1 MQKIKLYSSALILTM
16 IFALSGC
23 PEENDSLV
31 NPPSQAE
38 TVDIRFINLA
48 GDNQSRSLRMTEY
61 ETPEVAYGQST
72 ETFHPPDDSTK
83 ATVLKGGRDEYSPEK
98 QIKFFRKLTYTFFAL
113 PTAPG
118 DSLHPLPVDTLIGM
132 NSSLTIPLVTNDAY
146 VRLVNTYSDTNST
159 FSLVLGCAGGITL
172 APSVRYRGFS
182 SAEPVLSG
190 ENTFSVVYNKNGVN
204 ESLGLFRVDMVPR
217 GEYAFVIVKDQ
228 SGNPAVYALDEKS
241 PSANAFGPAQEVE
254 AKTTNI
260 RTVNF
265 SSKTFDVNL
274 DADLIVSSP
283 TKDYIG
289 KYNEYTACSG
299 TTISSITAVSGSD
312 TLSNLFTSLEVL
324 REYSLYLF
332 DEGDKIRQVLA
343 PPFKVF
349 GEADGKSIIRV
360 INGNPDY
367 EGITVAFG
375 ARKVESENELKYG
388 ETIARNVKFGNVS
401 GIGIFESGLSPIT
414 VFAATQPAKYITGVN
429 YDLKKDKSYTMLL
442 YKKDDGTPGFTI
454 IEDRDEDKPVS
465 EIEAGVF
472 VQVVNGVAGPGSVRI
487 GIEPLISESANELFY
502 GLNLATVIP
511 IGSTD
516 ITVNGK
522 KKTIDIEKGKRLLI
536 VASGTTGDEKILT
549 YQSDPIDKYDNM
561 YKIRFLNASTEIDRI
576 TVSRFNLIDCPACPI
591 LANNIAYDE
600 LSFLQEVK
608 SEAKISLF
616 VYNPDDFARLY
627 HRVDDLKLNFNKA
640 YTVIFTGNS
649 SLGDNSDGDNTNNGY
664 SVVIIQ
670 EF

>member
-23 PEENDSLV
+23 PEESDSLV

-38 TVDIRFINLA
+38 TVNIRFINLA
-48 GDNQSRSLRMTEY
+48 SDNQSRSLRMTEY

-72 ETFHPPDDSTK
+72 ETFNPPDDSAK
-83 ATVLKGGRDEYSPEK
+83 ATVLKGGRDEYSPSR
-98 QIKFFRKLTYTFFAL
+98 QLKFFRKLTYTFFAL

-118 DSLHPLPVDTLIGM
+118 DSLHPLPVDTLIGI
-132 NSSLTIPLVTNDAY
+132 NSSLTIPAVTNDAY
-146 VRLVNTYSDTNST
+146 VRLVNAYSDTNST
-159 FSLVLGCAGGITL
+159 FSLVLGCAGGATL
-172 APSVRYRGFS
+172 APNVRYRGYS

-190 ENTFSVVYNKNGVN
+190 ENTFSVVYNNKGTS

-228 SGNPAVYALDEKS
+228 SGNPTVYALDELNPAAS
-241 PSANAFGPAQEVE
+241 AFGPAQEVA

-274 DADLIVSSP
+274 DADLIASSP
-283 TKDYIG
+283 TKNYIS
-289 KYNEYTACSG
+289 KYNQYTACSG
-299 TTISSITAVSGSD
+299 TSISSLTAVSGAD

-324 REYSLYLF
+324 RDYSLYLF
-332 DEGDKIRQVLA
+332 DESDKVRQILA

-349 GEADGKSIIRV
+349 GEAEGKSIIRV

-375 ARKVESENELKYG
+375 ARKVESSEELKYG

-429 YDLKKDKSYTMLL
+429 YNLEKDKSYTMVLF
-442 YKKDDGTPGFTI
+442 KNEDGSPGFTI
-454 IEDRDEDKPVS
+454 IEDRDEDKQVT

-472 VQVVNGVAGPGSVRI
+472 VQVVNGVAGPASVRI
-487 GIEPLISESANELFY
+487 GIEPLISESADELFY

-511 IGSTD
+511 IGTTE

-522 KKTIDIEKGKRLLI
+522 KKTIEIEKGKRLLV
-536 VASGTTGDEKILT
+536 VASGTAGDEKILA
-549 YQSDPIDKYDNM
+549 YQTDPIEKFDNI
-561 YKIRFLNASTEIDRI
+561 YKIRFLNASTEINRI
-576 TVSRFNLIDCPACPI
+576 TVSRFNLVDCQGCPI

-600 LSFLQEVK
+600 LSFIQEVN

-616 VYNPDDFARLY
+616 VYNPEDFAGLY

-649 SLGDNSDGDNTNNGY
+649 SLGNNNDSDNTNNGY

>member
-38 TVDIRFINLA
+38 TVNIRFINLA

-113 PTAPG
+113 PTSPG

-146 VRLVNTYSDTNST
+146 VRLVNTFSDTNST
-159 FSLVLGCAGGITL
+159 FSLVLGCAGGVTL
-172 APSVRYRGFS
+172 APGVRYRGFS

-190 ENTFSVVYNKNGVN
+190 ENTFSVVYNNKGVN

-228 SGNPAVYALDEKS
+228 SGNPVVYALDEKS

-265 SSKTFDVNL
+265 SSKNFDVNL

-299 TTISSITAVSGSD
+299 TTISSLTAVSGND
-312 TLSNLFTSLEVL
+312 TISNMFTSLEVL
-324 REYSLYLF
+324 RNYSLYLF

-388 ETIARNVKFGNVS
+388 ETIARNVRFGNVS

-414 VFAATQPAKYITGVN
+414 VFASTQPAKYITGVN

-442 YKKDDGTPGFTI
+442 FKKDDGTPGFTI
-454 IEDRDEDKPVS
+454 IEDKDEDKPVS

-522 KKTIDIEKGKRLLI
+522 KKTIDIEKGKRLLV
-536 VASGTTGDEKILT
+536 VASGTTGDEKILA
-549 YQSDPIDKYDNM
+549 YQSNPIDKYDNM

-649 SLGDNSDGDNTNNGY
+649 SLGNNTDNDNTNNGY

>member
-38 TVDIRFINLA
+38 TVNIRFINLA
-48 GDNQSRSLRMTEY
+48 GDNQSRSLQMTEY

-113 PTAPG
+113 PTSPG

-146 VRLVNTYSDTNST
+146 VRLVNTFSDTNST
-159 FSLVLGCAGGITL
+159 FSLVLGCAGGVTL
-172 APSVRYRGFS
+172 APGVRYRGFS

-190 ENTFSVVYNKNGVN
+190 ENTFSVVYNNKGVN

-228 SGNPAVYALDEKS
+228 SGNPVVYALDEKS

-265 SSKTFDVNL
+265 SSKNFDVNL

-299 TTISSITAVSGSD
+299 TTISSLTAVSGND
-312 TLSNLFTSLEVL
+312 TISNMFTSLEVL
-324 REYSLYLF
+324 RNYSLYLF

-388 ETIARNVKFGNVS
+388 ETIARNVRFGNVS

-414 VFAATQPAKYITGVN
+414 VFASTQPAKYITGVN

-442 YKKDDGTPGFTI
+442 FKKDDGTPGFTI
-454 IEDRDEDKPVS
+454 IEDKDEDKPVS

-522 KKTIDIEKGKRLLI
+522 KKTIDIEKGKRLLV
-536 VASGTTGDEKILT
+536 VASGTTGDEKILA
-549 YQSDPIDKYDNM
+549 YQSNPIDKYDNM

-649 SLGDNSDGDNTNNGY
+649 SLGNNTDSDNTNNGY

>member
-1 MQKIKLYSSALILTM
+1 MKKIRLYSSALILTM

-38 TVDIRFINLA
+38 TVNIRFINLA

-61 ETPEVAYGQST
+61 ETPEVAYAQST
-72 ETFHPPDDSTK
+72 ETFNPPDDSTK

-146 VRLVNTYSDTNST
+146 VRLVNTFSDTNSN
-159 FSLVLGCAGGITL
+159 FSLVLGCAGGVTL
-172 APSVRYRGFS
+172 APGIRYRSFS
-182 SAEPVLSG
+182 SAEAVLSG
-190 ENTFSVVYNKNGVN
+190 ENTFSVVYNNNGTN
-204 ESLGLFRVDMVPR
+204 ESLGLFRLDMVPR
-217 GEYAFVIVKDQ
+217 GEYAFVVVKDQ
-228 SGNPAVYALDEKS
+228 SGKPVVYSLDEKS
-241 PSANAFGPAQEVE
+241 PSANAFGPAQEVA

-265 SSKTFDVNL
+265 SSKSFEVNL
-274 DADLIVSSP
+274 DADLIASSP
-283 TKDYIG
+283 TKDFIG
-289 KYNEYTACSG
+289 KYTEYTACSG
-299 TTISSITAVSGSD
+299 TSISSITTVSGAD
-312 TLSNLFTSLEVL
+312 TLANIFTSLEVL
-324 REYSLYLF
+324 REYSLFLF
-332 DEGDKIRQVLA
+332 DEGDKVRQVLA

-349 GEADGKSIIRV
+349 GEAEGKSIIRV
-360 INGNPDY
+360 VNGNPDF

-375 ARKVESENELKYG
+375 ARKVESDEDLKYG
-388 ETIARNVKFGNVS
+388 ETIARNVKFGS
-401 GIGIFESGLSPIT
+401 TSSIGIFESGLSPIT

-429 YDLKKDKSYTMLL
+429 YDLKKDKSYTIVL

-454 IEDRDEDKPVS
+454 IEDSDENIPIT
-465 EIEAGVF
+465 ETEAGVF
-472 VQVVNGVAGPGSVRI
+472 VQVVNGVAGPDAVRI

-511 IGSTD
+511 TGNTVIS
-516 ITVNGK
+516 VNGK
-522 KKTIDIEKGKRLLI
+522 KETIDIAKGKRLLI
-536 VASGTTGDEKILT
+536 VASGTAGNERILS
-549 YQSDPIDKYDNM
+549 YQYDPIVKFDNM
-561 YKIRFLNASTEIDRI
+561 YKIRFLNASTEIDKI
-576 TVSRFNLIDCPACPI
+576 TISRFDLVACTDCPI
-591 LANNIAYDE
+591 LASNIAFND
-600 LSFLQEVK
+600 LSFIQEVP

-649 SLGDNSDGDNTNNGY
+649 SLGNNNDSDNTNNGY

>member
-1 MQKIKLYSSALILTM
+1 MQKIRLYSSALILLM

-38 TVDIRFINLA
+38 TVNIRFVNLA

-61 ETPEVAYGQST
+61 ETPEVSYGQAT

-83 ATVLKGGRDEYSPEK
+83 ATVLKNGRDEYSPAK

-118 DSLHPLPVDTLIGM
+118 DSLHPLAVDTLIGI
-132 NSSLTIPLVTNDAY
+132 NTSLTIPLVTNDGY
-146 VRLVNTYSDTNST
+146 VRLVNAYSDTNSN
-159 FSLVLGCAGGITL
+159 FSLVLGCAGGVTL

-190 ENTFSVVYNKNGVN
+190 ENTFSVIYNNNGKS
-204 ESLGLFRVDMVPR
+204 ESLGLFRVDMVPK
-217 GEYAFVIVKDQ
+217 GEYSFVVVKDQ
-228 SGNPAVYALDEKS
+228 SGNPKVYSLDEKS
-241 PSANAFGPAQEVE
+241 PSANAFGPAQEVA

-260 RTVNF
+260 RTINF
-265 SSKTFDVNL
+265 SNKTFDVNL

-283 TKDYIG
+283 TKNYIG

-299 TTISSITAVSGSD
+299 TTISSITTVSGGD
-312 TLSNLFTSLEVL
+312 TLSNMFNSLEVL
-324 REYSLYLF
+324 RDYSLYLF
-332 DEGDKIRQVLA
+332 DEGTKIRQILA

-349 GEADGKSIIRV
+349 GEAAGKSIIRV

-367 EGITVAFG
+367 NGITVAFG
-375 ARKVESENELKYG
+375 ARKVASDNDLRYG
-388 ETIARNVKFGNVS
+388 ETIARDIKFGNTS
-401 GIGIFESGLSPIT
+401 AIGLFESGLSPIT

-429 YDLKKDKSYTMLL
+429 FDLKKDKSYTMVL
-442 YKKDDGTPGFTI
+442 YKKEDGTPGFTI
-454 IEDRDEDKPVS
+454 IEDEEVDRPVS
-465 EIEAGVF
+465 EVEPGVF
-472 VQVVNGVAGPGSVRI
+472 VQVVNGVAGPAAVRI
-487 GIEPLISESANELFY
+487 GIEPLISESANELYY

-511 IGSTD
+511 IGTTEIS
-516 ITVNGK
+516 VNGK
-522 KKTIDIEKGKRLLI
+522 KKTIEVEKGKRLLV
-536 VASGTTGDEKILT
+536 VASGTTGDEKILS
-549 YQSDPIDKYDNM
+549 YQSEPVVKYDNM

-576 TVSRFNLIDCPACPI
+576 TISRFNLVDCPACPI

-600 LSFLQEVK
+600 LSFLQEVN

-616 VYNPDDFARLY
+616 VYDPNDFAKIY
-627 HRVDDLKLNFNKA
+627 HRVDDLKLNYNKA
-640 YTVIFTGNS
+640 YSVIFTGNS
-649 SLGDNSDGDNTNNGY
+649 SLGNNTDSDNTNNGY

-670 EF
+670 EY